1 MMRRGLA
8 VGIFLLSVLMI
19 PLAVQAG
26 VPMDTAKAGV
36 DKVVAVAGDKSL
48 ELEARKEKIRKL
60 VGEFFDFNVLSRLTL
75 GRHWK
80 KFKPEQQQEFVR
92 LYRTLLENVYMDR
105 ILTYTDEKVV
115 FEKEIMHSKKKA
127 EVKSKIVTSTA
138 QIPINYRMVIRGK
151 EWKVYD
157 VVIEGISMVR
167 NYRSQ
172 FNEIMAK
179 ESPDQLLETLKK
191 RVS

>member
-1 MMRRGLA
+1 MARKIISAA
-8 VGIFLLSVLMI
+8 VISMFLLMMPV
-19 PLAVQAG
+19 AGQAG

-36 DKVVAVAGDKSL
+36 EKVVAVAGDQSL
-48 ELEARKEKIRKL
+48 ELGAKREKIRKL
-60 VGEFFDFNVLSRLTL
+60 VREFFDFYVLSRLTL

-80 KFKPEQQQEFVR
+80 QFKPEQQKEFVK
-92 LYRTLLENVYMDR
+92 LYRTLLENVYMER
-105 ILTYTDEKVV
+105 ILAYTDQKFV

-127 EVKSKIVTSTA
+127 EVKSKIITSTA

-172 FNEIMAK
+172 FNEILAK

>member
-1 MMRRGLA
+1 MMRKGFA
-8 VGIFLLSVLMI
+8 VGVILLWVVMM
-19 PLAVQAG
+19 PVAGQAG
-26 VPMDTAKAGV
+26 APMDTAKAGV
-36 DKVVAVAGDKSL
+36 EKVVAVAGDKSL
-48 ELEARKEKIRKL
+48 ELAAKREKIRKL
-60 VGEFFDFNVLSRLTL
+60 VREFFDFNVLSRLTL

-80 KFKPEQQQEFVR
+80 QFKPEQQQEFVR
-92 LYRTLLENVYMDR
+92 LYRTLLENVYMER
-105 ILTYTDEKVV
+105 ILTYTDEKFV

-127 EVKSKIVTSTA
+127 EVRSKIVTSTA

-172 FNEIMAK
+172 FNEILAK
-179 ESPDQLLETLKK
+179 QSPDQLIEILKK

>member
-1 MMRRGLA
+1 MVRKIISAA
-8 VGIFLLSVLMI
+8 VVLIFLLMMPV
-19 PLAVQAG
+19 AVQAG
-26 VPMDTAKAGV
+26 LTMDTAKAGV
-36 DKVVAVAGDKSL
+36 EKVVAVAGDKGL
-48 ELEARKEKIRKL
+48 ELDAKKEKIRKL
-60 VGEFFDFNVLSRLTL
+60 VREFFDFNVLSRLTL

-80 KFKPEQQQEFVR
+80 QFKPEQQKEFVK
-92 LYRTLLENVYMDR
+92 LYRTLLENVYMER
-105 ILTYTDEKVV
+105 ILAYTDEKFV
-115 FEKEIMHSKKKA
+115 FEKGIMHSKKKA

-172 FNEIMAK
+172 FNEILAK
-179 ESPDQLLETLKK
+179 QSPDQLLETLKK

>member
-1 MMRRGLA
+1 MVRKIISAA
-8 VGIFLLSVLMI
+8 VVLIFLLMMPV
-19 PLAVQAG
+19 AVQAG
-26 VPMDTAKAGV
+26 LPMDTAKAGV
-36 DKVVAVAGDKSL
+36 EKVVAVAGDKGL
-48 ELEARKEKIRKL
+48 ELDAKKEKIRKL
-60 VGEFFDFNVLSRLTL
+60 VREFFDFNVLSRLTL

-80 KFKPEQQQEFVR
+80 QFKPEQQKEFVK
-92 LYRTLLENVYMDR
+92 LYRTLLENVYMER
-105 ILTYTDEKVV
+105 ILAYTDEKFV

-172 FNEIMAK
+172 FNEILAK
-179 ESPDQLLETLKK
+179 QSPDQLLETLKK

>member
-1 MMRRGLA
+1 VL
-8 VGIFLLSVLMI
+8 VCFIPLSVY
-19 PLAVQAG
+19 AG
-26 VPMDTAKAGV
+26 LPMDTAKTGV
-36 DKVVAVAGDKSL
+36 DKVASVAADKGL
-48 ELEARKEKIRKL
+48 ELSVKKEKIRAL
-60 VGEFFDFNVLSRLTL
+60 VGEFFDFDVLSRMTL

-80 KFKPEQQQEFVR
+80 QFSPAQQKEFVK

-105 ILTYTDEKVV
+105 ILEYNNEKIV
-115 FEKEIMHSKKKA
+115 FEKEIMYSDKKA
-127 EVKSKIVTSTA
+127 EVESNIVTSTK

-157 VVIEGISMVR
+157 VVIEGISLVS

-172 FNEIMAK
+172 FNEILSK
-179 ESPDQLLETLKK
+179 QNPEELLETLRK